1 MPQFSTDES
10 ISLNKNIELNVS
22 LANTS
27 SKDLENLYEINKCCN
42 WIKENNFRT
51 VCLQFP
57 DHLLPDSTEVASKL
71 QELLKQT
78 VYVLG
83 DTAYESCC
91 IDYVAAAHINADCI
105 IHFGQTCFSK
115 TSNDIPFLYVY
126 EKYPI
131 NINKLELIVSNFYK
145 NEGSVDILVDI
156 EYLHQ
161 YDKICT
167 VFGKYKD
174 AEIHSIDND
183 RLSVCKQNS
192 IYVGHN
198 MTKLMNIQLSF
209 EINNL
214 YYVDPREEQLDV
226 IKYEVDPKILK
237 KRHYLGEK
245 IRDAQTLG
253 IVIGTLGIT
262 NYLEVINRTKKLAEL
277 CHKKYYLISVGKPT
291 VAKLANFEEI
301 DIYVMICCSMNNI
314 FNSHEFY
321 KPIVTPFDVE
331 IALNANATNL
341 KFSYDYNQYLD
352 RLTEIDVNTKESD
365 VSLLTGKLR
374 FHHPSQENI
383 ENNSQSDGQLFL
395 KTDRAVALN
404 TNFGA
409 GFLNERSWKGLDPC
423 LGQTDVTEVQEGRKG
438 IAQEYLNE
446 KL

>member
-291 VAKLANFEEI
+291 VAKLANFEEV
-301 DIYVMICCSMNNI
+301 D
-314 FNSHEFY
+314 
-321 KPIVTPFDVE
+321 
-331 IALNANATNL
+331 
-341 KFSYDYNQYLD
+341 QYL
-352 RLTEIDVNTKESD
+352 KCS
-365 VSLLTGKLR
+365 
-374 FHHPSQENI
+374 
-383 ENNSQSDGQLFL
+383 
-395 KTDRAVALN
+395 
-404 TNFGA
+404 
-409 GFLNERSWKGLDPC
+409 
-423 LGQTDVTEVQEGRKG
+423 
-438 IAQEYLNE
+438 Y
-446 KL
+446 